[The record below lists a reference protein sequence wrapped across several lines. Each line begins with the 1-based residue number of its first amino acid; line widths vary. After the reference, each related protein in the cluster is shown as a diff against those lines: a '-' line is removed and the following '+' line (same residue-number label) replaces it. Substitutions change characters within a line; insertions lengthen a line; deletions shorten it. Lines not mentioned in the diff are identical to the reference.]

1 MEQEI
6 KKIIQKLSTIETLLF
21 IIVIY
26 LISSM
31 FISFGNH
38 YIDLRQ
44 KSILLQLQLQS
55 DDK

>member
-6 KKIIQKLSTIETLLF
+6 KQINKKLSKIETLLF

-26 LISSM
+26 LIGSL

-44 KSILLQLQLQS
+44 KSILLQLQMDS
-55 DDK
+55 IDK